1 MTTRVVF
8 MGSPEFSL
16 PTLEALI
23 AARQGETQAP
33 LYEVVG
39 VVTQPD
45 RLAGRGRTL
54 TSPPVKILSRA
65 RSLPLIQPQRLREPS
80 ALAQLHA
87 WHPELIVV
95 AAFGQILRSEIL
107 ILPLYGCLN
116 VHASLLPRW
125 RGAAPI
131 QAAILAG
138 DAESGVTIM
147 KMDAGVDTGPL
158 LAQRA
163 CPILEDDT
171 AASLSPRLA
180 KLGATLLI
188 ETLPAYLAGALS
200 PQPQPEKGITYAPML
215 KKEDGQLDFT
225 HPAVDLAR
233 RVRAFDPWPGAFT
246 LWQGQILK
254 IRRAHPVQAAS
265 PGPGATLTF
274 RGLPAFG
281 CGDGLLVLDELQQ
294 AGKKPMPGA
303 HFLRGT
309 RGWG

>member
-1 MTTRVVF
+1 
-8 MGSPEFSL
+8 
-16 PTLEALI
+16 
-23 AARQGETQAP
+23 
-33 LYEVVG
+33 
-39 VVTQPD
+39 
-45 RLAGRGRTL
+45 
-54 TSPPVKILSRA
+54 
-65 RSLPLIQPQRLREPS
+65 
-80 ALAQLHA
+80 
-87 WHPELIVV
+87 
-95 AAFGQILRSEIL
+95 
-107 ILPLYGCLN
+107 
-116 VHASLLPRW
+116 
-125 RGAAPI
+125 
-131 QAAILAG
+131 
-138 DAESGVTIM
+138 
-147 KMDAGVDTGPL
+147 
-158 LAQRA
+158 
-163 CPILEDDT
+163 LEDDT